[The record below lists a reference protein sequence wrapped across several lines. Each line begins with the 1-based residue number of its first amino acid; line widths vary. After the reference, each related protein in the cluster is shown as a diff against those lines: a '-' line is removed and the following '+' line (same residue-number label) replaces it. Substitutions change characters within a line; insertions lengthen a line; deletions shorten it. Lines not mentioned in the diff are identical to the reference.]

1 MTNPVLVE
9 VTRGALVEC
18 QHRGALAVVSAS
30 GDSLLELGDI
40 ARPVYPRSAVK
51 ALQAIPFIESGAAAH
66 FGFGWREMALAAASH
81 AGSERHVEVARGML
95 ERIELSEHD
104 LCCGTH
110 NPFDDAS
117 SRALIIAQRRPTTLH
132 HNCSGKHLAMLATA
146 MHLDEPL
153 ITYWQPDHP
162 VQRRVHEVL
171 EDIGGE
177 AIGTEVCGTD
187 GCSVPNWA
195 MPART
200 LARAFSRFGQGS
212 DLPECRRAA
221 IHDIMQACWAEP
233 ELVGGEGRLD
243 TLVMARFPGEIFIKT
258 GADGAYCGSFVKRG
272 LGFALKIDDGA
283 TRAAEAVVIA
293 LIEMVMPEARGAF
306 KTRILR
312 NARGDEVGEVRPA
325 TVLAH
330 AAI

>member
-1 MTNPVLVE
+1 MANPVLVE
-9 VTRGALVEC
+9 VTRGNLIEC
-18 QHRGALAVVSAS
+18 MHRGALAIASAA
-30 GDSLLELGDI
+30 GDTLLELGDV

-51 ALQAIPFIESGAAAH
+51 ALQAIPFIESGASAR
-66 FGFGWREMALAAASH
+66 FGFGWRELALAAASH
-81 AGSERHVEVARGML
+81 AGSERHVAVARGML
-95 ERIELSEHD
+95 EAVGLTEQD

-146 MHLDEPL
+146 VHMDEPL
-153 ITYWQPDHP
+153 MTYWQPDHP
-162 VQRRVHEVL
+162 VQRRVLDVL

-177 AIGTEVCGTD
+177 AISPEVCGVD

-200 LARAFSRFGQGS
+200 QARAFARLGQGS
-212 DLPECRRAA
+212 DLPERRRAA
-221 IHDIMQACWAEP
+221 VHDIMQACWAEP

-243 TLVMARFPGEIFIKT
+243 SAVMARFPGEVFIKT

-272 LGFALKIDDGA
+272 IGFALKIDDGA

-293 LIEMVMPEARGAF
+293 LIELLMPEARGLF
-306 KTRILR
+306 KARQLR
-312 NARGDEVGEVRPA
+312 NARGDQVGEVRPA
-325 TVLAH
+325 DALASVSL
-330 AAI
+330 